1 MRTDRKGLV
10 FVLYLLLLTVT
21 WESAAE
27 DAGSSDSDVYIEFLW
42 SKPEAGALARQ
53 ETRSFVLGKRFNHQ
67 VCVAVLRS
75 ETPHQSMVLEAVDS
89 RGEVVSRQSDESYSG
104 KKRCYAARLP
114 RWGAPGKWSY
124 RVYLDGESIFS
135 ASRSVEV
142 AKSLKAAKFNEP
154 SPVPYVL
161 GRPNYPEGMSPQR
174 FSGRLVW
181 VMTVDAGGKVTH
193 VDIETA
199 EGIGEEMKE
208 RALAAGYISRFPM
221 DSRRP
226 AAGIKYRRAMN
237 FRPD

>member
-1 MRTDRKGLV
+1 MRADREWLV
-10 FVLYLLLLTVT
+10 FALYLILLTVT
-21 WESAAE
+21 WASSAE
-27 DAGSSDSDVYIEFLW
+27 DAGSSGADVYIEFLW

-53 ETRSFVLGKRFNHQ
+53 ETRSFVLGKKFNHQ

-75 ETPHQSMVLEAVDS
+75 ETPRQSMVLEAVDS

-114 RWGAPGKWSY
+114 SWGVPGTWSY
-124 RVYLDGESIFS
+124 RVYLDGESTFT

-142 AKSLKAAKFNEP
+142 AMSLKAAKFNQP

-161 GRPNYPEGMSPQR
+161 GRPNYPEEASPQR
-174 FSGRLVW
+174 FVGRLVW

-193 VDIETA
+193 VEIEAA

-208 RALAAGYISRFPM
+208 RALAAGYISRFPV

-226 AAGIKYRRAMN
+226 DAGIKYRRAMN